1 MGWIMNKNKT
11 SVFLL
16 GILMCLFFVVGCKE
30 KSSTAS
36 IESMIASDEAFLAAV
51 EQQKSGDLVG
61 ARSAF
66 KKIIVAQPTNSLARL
81 HYAIL
86 LQDVPPSDPYAA
98 LANYEAYLELSPN
111 SEKKELVEE
120 RIQKARKQ
128 ISNRF
133 DETQIEDRERK
144 INNYILHIRELNN
157 KISELEN
164 EIELSKKLMA
174 RVEEA
179 RDAEIVRNKRLNS
192 IIDTLS
198 SGGAVTAIPFPSNAN
213 RTYKVKRGDTLWS
226 IARDVYGDPN
236 RSLDIG
242 AANGI
247 ENGEPLIEGREI
259 IIP

>member
-1 MGWIMNKNKT
+1 MA
-11 SVFLL
+11 LA
-16 GILMCLFFVVGCKE
+16 FVAGCNE
-30 KSSTAS
+30 NNSAAS
-36 IESMIASDEAFLAAV
+36 IEAMVASDTAFQAAV
-51 EQQKSGDLVG
+51 EQQKSGDLTG
-61 ARSAF
+61 ARSSF
-66 KKIIVAQPTNSLARL
+66 RKIVVAQPTNSLARL

-98 LANYEAYLELSPN
+98 LSNFEAYLELSPN
-111 SEKKELVEE
+111 SEKKALVED

-133 DETQIEDRERK
+133 DETLIEDRERK

-157 KISELEN
+157 KIAELEK
-164 EIELSKKLMA
+164 EVELNKKLIA
-174 RVEEA
+174 KVEEA

-198 SGGAVTAIPFPSNAN
+198 SGGAITASPQLPNAN
-213 RTYKVKRGDTLWS
+213 RTYKVRRGDTLWS

-236 RSLDIG
+236 RNLDIG

-247 ENGEPLIEGREI
+247 KDGEALIEGREL